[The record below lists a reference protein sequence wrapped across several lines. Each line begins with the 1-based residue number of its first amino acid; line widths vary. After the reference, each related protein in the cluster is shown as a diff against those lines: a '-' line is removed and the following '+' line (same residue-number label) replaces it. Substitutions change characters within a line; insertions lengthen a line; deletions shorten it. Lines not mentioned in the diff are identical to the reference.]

1 MKLKKKKTKKLV
13 FCFDLDNTIC
23 KTNNNKYKSSVP
35 YKKAIKIINALY
47 DNGHIIKIF
56 TARFMGRSKDN
67 YKIAHKR
74 AYRFTLNQL
83 KKWNLK
89 FNKLF
94 VNKPSSDIYV
104 DDKSYGYKK
113 DWQIKFTK
121 FIK

>member
-1 MKLKKKKTKKLV
+1 MKFKKKNTKKRL

-23 KTNNNKYKSSVP
+23 KTNGNKYKSSVP
-35 YKKAIKIINALY
+35 YKKAIKIINSLY

-56 TARFMGRSKDN
+56 TARFMGRSNDN
-67 YKIAHKR
+67 YKSANKR
-74 AYRFTLNQL
+74 AYKFTFKQL

-89 FNKLF
+89 FHKLF

-104 DDKSYGYKK
+104 DDKSYGYNK
-113 DWQIKFTK
+113 DWQIKFIK